1 MIMAQL
7 SLDEQEQCLD
17 YRDVSHLLCLLL
29 SSAENYALKKNPNK
43 VFGYYDEYDNTKYKD
58 GQGLY
63 KQLLIEYECFRNS
76 FSYYINKYKFYDF
89 PENLEFEKIEKWI
102 KKWKKDAEENAH
114 ALYDDILKILK
125 QENTK
130 SRFGEIKRMKKSVQI
145 KDEEKAVSSMAT
157 NFISTNHRLNN
168 KEKDVINE
176 YINTQKFEFKVV
188 LYGKP
193 GRQFQQS
200 QNKYQKAGFSK
211 YCKFF

>member
-1 MIMAQL
+1 MRMAQL
-7 SLDEQEQCLD
+7 SLDKQEQCLD

-58 GQGLY
+58 DLGLY

-76 FSYYINKYKFYDF
+76 FSYYINKYEFYDF
-89 PENLEFEKIEKWI
+89 PENLELEKIEKWI
-102 KKWKKDAEENAH
+102 KNWKKEAEENP
-114 ALYDDILKILK
+114 LYDDILKMLK

-130 SRFGEIKRMKKSVQI
+130 SHFGEIKRMKKIVQI
-145 KDEEKAVSSMAT
+145 KDEEKTTLSTAS

-176 YINTQKFEFKVV
+176 YINTQKFEFKVI
-188 LYGKP
+188 LNGKP
-193 GRQFQQS
+193 GRQLQQT
-200 QNKYQKAGFSK
+200 QNKYQKEGFSK
-211 YCKFF
+211 YCNFFK